1 MTTVKLV
8 AKTRVKFGG
17 KGDRTPLGFI
27 RTEEATEK
35 EPGEEFEIDSKDAEE
50 LIAAGAALSPADYA
64 AEKKAVETT
73 DEKIARMREEVA
85 AADIEAK
92 ARAGDPQAIS
102 SNAHL
107 AAQERE
113 EAAIEAAQK
122 KGGKKAAEDKPT
134 ETKKK

>member
-85 AADIEAK
+85 ASETEAK
-92 ARAGDPQAIS
+92 ARAGDPSAIS

-107 AAQERE
+107 AAQDRE
-113 EAAIEAAQK
+113 EAAIAAAQK
-122 KGGKKAAEDKPT
+122 KGGKKSDTADE
-134 ETKKK
+134 EKKKK